1 VSVEHK
7 DSHAHD
13 SSHSHEEEHGHGDI
27 EPVVVK
33 MQSPNQELAA
43 EMKKSGIDC
52 EALPPGSHPLE
63 GKPYYSQ
70 MFALSSRLVTNKGI
84 IKLRGRNVD
93 FVQVLQ
99 RS

>member
-13 SSHSHEEEHGHGDI
+13 STHSHEEDHGHGDI
-27 EPVVVK
+27 EPIVVK
-33 MQSPNQELAA
+33 MVSPNQQLAA
-43 EMKKSGIDC
+43 EMKKSGVDC
-52 EALPPGSHPLE
+52 QALAPGSHPLE
-63 GKPYYSQ
+63 RKPYFSHL
-70 MFALSSRLVTNKGI
+70 FAMSPRLVTNKGLI
-84 IKLRGRNVD
+84 EIRGRNID